1 MPLKPIAIALCRVS
15 SLEQLDN
22 NSLHRQRESVM
33 RAADELGLT
42 IPEDGW
48 WSGSVSSK
56 KGTNVTRKDLQE
68 MLERCKKNKHIKY
81 VIVDEVDRFM
91 RSMLEIGYFLI
102 EFKKLGVKVIF
113 ASQPDLK
120 TDTATDTLLLMLEA
134 FKAEGSNE
142 ERQRKSIS
150 GQTKALQEGKYPFSP
165 KPGYKRGYQRGVQEV
180 HPKRGPALKKV
191 LIRVASRLVTPTQ
204 GLIELNQSD
213 FMSDGHSLYKM
224 DKFRK
229 IVTDPFYAGIVEINK
244 QVKLRN
250 ENGLH
255 EPLITK
261 EQHQELVWI
270 MEGKKKNQG
279 GPRKNG
285 NPEYPLSNYVTC
297 ELCKDIK
304 YGRYVGF
311 KHSNGKNVRFYHKY
325 RCRSCKRYLS
335 RGDLHSEV
343 ERYFNERS
351 VTQNGIDALVK
362 AIDIVWRD
370 KAKQAIQDSNRINR
384 QIDALNRSI
393 DDHVEAVTDP
403 SNAAIKENIIALI
416 EKKKGNI
423 ARLEEEVFKIK
434 NEVDNDKDR
443 FLRFALNFAKNTGSR
458 FLEVSAENRQRCKL
472 ILFPA
477 GFYLDEKN
485 KVYTPEISLIY
496 GLATTKKGAEAPN
509 NSHLV
514 RVRRL

>member
-1 MPLKPIAIALCRVS
+1 MPFKPIAIALCRVS

-22 NSLHRQRESVM
+22 NSLNRQRESVM

-68 MLERCKKNKHIKY
+68 MLERCKKNKNIKY

-165 KPGYKRGYQRGVQEV
+165 KPGYMRGYQRGVQEV

-261 EQHQELVWI
+261 EQHQELIWI
-270 MEGKKKNQG
+270 MEGKRKNQG

-311 KHSNGKNVRFYHKY
+311 KHSNGKNIRFYHKY

-335 RGDLHSEV
+335 RDDLHSEI
-343 ERYFNERS
+343 ERYFNDHP

-370 KAKQAIQDSNRINR
+370 KAKQAIQDSNRITR
-384 QIDALNRSI
+384 QIDALNRST
-393 DDHVEAVTDP
+393 DDQVEAATDP
-403 SNAAIKENIIALI
+403 SNAAIKENIIALV
-416 EKKKGNI
+416 EKKRGNI
-423 ARLEEEVFKIK
+423 AKLEEEASKIK
-434 NEVDNDKDR
+434 NGVDNDRDR
-443 FLRFALNFAKNTGSR
+443 FLRFALNFAGNTGGR
-458 FLEVSAENRQRCKL
+458 FLEISAENRQRCKL

>member
-22 NSLHRQRESVM
+22 NSLNRQRESVM

-68 MLERCKKNKHIKY
+68 MLERCKKNKNIKY

-165 KPGYKRGYQRGVQEV
+165 KPGYMRGYQRGVQEV

-261 EQHQELVWI
+261 EQHQELIWI
-270 MEGKKKNQG
+270 MEGKRKNQG

-311 KHSNGKNVRFYHKY
+311 KHSNGKNIRFYHKY

-335 RGDLHSEV
+335 RDDLHSEI
-343 ERYFNERS
+343 ERYFNDHP

-370 KAKQAIQDSNRINR
+370 KAKQAIQDSNRITR

-393 DDHVEAVTDP
+393 DDQVEAATDP
-403 SNAAIKENIIALI
+403 SNAAIKENIIALV
-416 EKKKGNI
+416 EKKRCNI
-423 ARLEEEVFKIK
+423 AKLEEEASKIK
-434 NEVDNDKDR
+434 NGVDNDRDR
-443 FLRFALNFAKNTGSR
+443 FLRFALNFAGNTGCK
-458 FLEVSAENRQRCKL
+458 FLEISAENRQRCKL